1 MPICNILQ
9 STISSFKLEISE
21 MQLFEDILEVSIQND
36 LFKLQINREYK
47 KRRIDYFSTN
57 WGKLIE

>member
-9 STISSFKLEISE
+9 SIISSFKLEISE